1 MNLSVH
7 RVKSIKIEEIQENE
21 TSYGE
26 RFYVRDIIVT
36 TAENQRIEIRLFS
49 DNNQSIEVKL

>member
-26 RFYVRDIIVT
+26 RFFVRDIIVT

>member
-1 MNLSVH
+1 MNVSIH
-7 RVKSIKIEEIQENE
+7 QVKSIKIEEIQENE

>member
-1 MNLSVH
+1 MNVSIH
-7 RVKSIKIEEIQENE
+7 QVKSIKIEEIQENE
-21 TSYGE
+21 TSNGE
-26 RFYVRDIIVT
+26 RFYVRDIIIT

>member
-21 TSYGE
+21 TSFGE
-26 RFYVRDIIVT
+26 RFFVRDIIVT

>member
-1 MNLSVH
+1 MNVSVH

-21 TSYGE
+21 TSNGE
-26 RFYVRDIIVT
+26 TFYVRDIIVT
-36 TAENQRIEIRLFS
+36 TAENQRIEFRLFS